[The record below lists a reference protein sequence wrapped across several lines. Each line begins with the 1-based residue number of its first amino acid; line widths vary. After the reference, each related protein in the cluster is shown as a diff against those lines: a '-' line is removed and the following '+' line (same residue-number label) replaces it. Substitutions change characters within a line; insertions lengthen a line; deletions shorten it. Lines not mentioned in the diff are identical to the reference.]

1 MECDKG
7 DESMKK
13 KILFY
18 LVFILLSSLVSGEI
32 YPEPSINVT
41 KFPIDYF
48 IYGNEVSTGASFTPL
63 VVLFAS
69 LIIYFS
75 MSGENK
81 QRFAA
86 TGMIYGLL
94 GGLTFLAGLSN
105 GFWLVT
111 YILSFALSIVSL
123 IIGKQT

>member
-1 MECDKG
+1 MAK
-7 DESMKK
+7 S
-13 KILFY
+13 ILISA
-18 LVFILLSSLVSGEI
+18 LVIFSLLIVLLNNVNSAI

-48 IYGNEVSTGASFTPL
+48 KYANEVSTGKSFTPL
-63 VVLFAS
+63 LVLFIA
-69 LIIYFS
+69 LILFFS

-86 TGMIYGLL
+86 TGMVYGLL
-94 GGLTFLAGLSN
+94 GGIAFLAGLAN

-111 YILSFALSIVSL
+111 YVLTFSLSIVAL
-123 IIGKQT
+123 IVGKQT

>member
-1 MECDKG
+1 MECNKG
-7 DESMKK
+7 DESMKP
-13 KILFY
+13 
-18 LVFILLSSLVSGEI
+18 ILLLFLFLLMLPFVNSEI

-48 IYGNEVSTGASFTPL
+48 RYGNEVSTGHSFTPL
-63 VVLFAS
+63 LVFFIS
-69 LIIYFS
+69 LIIYFG

-86 TGMIYGLL
+86 TGMIYGIL
-94 GGLTFLAGLSN
+94 GVLTFLAGLSN
-105 GFWLVT
+105 GFWMVT
-111 YILSFALSIVSL
+111 YVVAFALSIVAL